1 MRPTVLIF
9 SLVLASSA
17 LAQQN
22 EAQKSAQPAYTV
34 VEPKKPAKAKAA
46 VRKRAARHNAQ
57 VGKAQGAPQPA
68 PAVMARAEAT
78 KPNGPCVIKPVMS
91 DQDLVNC
98 GATPHYR

>member
-9 SLVLASSA
+9 GLVLASSA

-22 EAQKSAQPAYTV
+22 EAQKSEQPTYTV

-57 VGKAQGAPQPA
+57 VGKTQSAPPA

-78 KPNGPCVIKPVMS
+78 KPTGPCVIKPVMS